1 MHCEQD
7 FTDYI
12 LYLCLFCQTM
22 LKILSLR
29 NVIICRFL
37 TQSSLL
43 AFHERERGVIMVTH
57 LLHFCAVRVLSH
69 SVVSD
74 SPTLWTAARQAPL
87 SMRFSRQEY
96 WSVLPYPPPGDLLDP
111 GIKLA
116 SLVSPAWAGGFFTT
130 SANWEA
136 YYCCYLNIIH

>member
-12 LYLCLFCQTM
+12 LSLCLFCQTM

-43 AFHERERGVIMVTH
+43 AFHEHERVVIMVTH
-57 LLHFCAVRVLSH
+57 LLHLLGCACAKSLSRV
-69 SVVSD
+69 
-74 SPTLWTAARQAPL
+74 
-87 SMRFSRQEY
+87 
-96 WSVLPYPPPGDLLDP
+96 
-111 GIKLA
+111 
-116 SLVSPAWAGGFFTT
+116 
-130 SANWEA
+130 
-136 YYCCYLNIIH
+136 